1 MDARQQTA
9 QRHSNEHLQREVG
22 HAQRGE
28 AHALHALVEES
39 QRGGGLGGEDANAVG
54 EEDGGESQEL
64 GGRGRG
70 NQRRG
75 YVE

>member
-9 QRHSNEHLQREVG
+9 QRHGDEHLQREVG

-39 QRGGGLGGEDANAVG
+39 QRGGGLGGEDADAVG

-75 YVE
+75 CAE